1 MLQWFDVPVTFWPFL
16 SCRLRLLN
24 VCIVRITYSCV
35 FARWPVEV
43 ALSPALAPSL
53 AYKIFS
59 KNVKG
64 GAVVGAERGSAVR
77 AFRHVAE

>member
-35 FARWPVEV
+35 SAHWSVEV
-43 ALSPALAPSL
+43 ALSPAPAPSL

-64 GAVVGAERGSAVR
+64 AVDGAERGSAVR